1 MIDFGKW
8 AFGNKKLINFLIAIL
23 VLGGIYSCYT
33 MKTLRLR

>member
-23 VLGGIYSCYT
+23 VVGGICSWAEVCPHT
-33 MKTLRLR
+33 T